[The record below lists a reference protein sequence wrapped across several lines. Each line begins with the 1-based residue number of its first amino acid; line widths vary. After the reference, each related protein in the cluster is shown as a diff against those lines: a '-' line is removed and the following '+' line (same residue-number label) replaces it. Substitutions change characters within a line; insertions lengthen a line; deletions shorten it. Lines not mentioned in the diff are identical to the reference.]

1 MCCTRKPEA
10 SKYYVGSWDS
20 LIHVENMRPLT
31 PGSGNGFPPCSH
43 LGFVSLIMT
52 PATKFESVVR
62 SWEQT
67 RMLPVSGF
75 KIKSLRRTLRCDNLV
90 NLNSVILIR
99 YLGILQVGLYSYPHT
114 QVAPIGS
121 HYHLT
126 KDIIGISW
134 KLEDWLYHTLIYQE
148 KILEVYHVIYLIMN
162 AKMSKK
168 KKSIKTPLYLG
179 LPFEFSVYVWINL
192 QYEWIRKNMAHFTN

>member
-1 MCCTRKPEA
+1 MCCTRKPGA

-20 LIHVENMRPLT
+20 LILVENMRPLT

-52 PATKFESVVR
+52 PATKFESVIR

-67 RMLPVSGF
+67 QMLPVSGF

-99 YLGILQVGLYSYPHT
+99 YLGITGWPVFISAYS
-114 QVAPIGS
+114 GS
-121 HYHLT
+121 TNWLKLSFDQWYHWHIMKT
-126 KDIIGISW
+126 RR
-134 KLEDWLYHTLIYQE
+134 
-148 KILEVYHVIYLIMN
+148 LIM
-162 AKMSKK
+162 
-168 KKSIKTPLYLG
+168 PY
-179 LPFEFSVYVWINL
+179 IN
-192 QYEWIRKNMAHFTN
+192 ISRKNIRGLSCDLFDYECQNVQKKRFKKV